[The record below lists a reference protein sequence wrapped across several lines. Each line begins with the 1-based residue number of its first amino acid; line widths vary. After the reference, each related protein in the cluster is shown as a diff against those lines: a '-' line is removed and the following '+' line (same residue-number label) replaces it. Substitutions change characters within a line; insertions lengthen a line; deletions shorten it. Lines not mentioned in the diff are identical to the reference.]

1 MAGMFSLS
9 GRVALVTGSTRGLGW
24 SMARGLA
31 ENGAHVVIN
40 GRNAAPAEA
49 KAGELNAQG
58 LGASAQAFDTTDA
71 AAAAA
76 AVEAILGRQGRL
88 DILVNNAG
96 IAFRRPLEAM
106 SEEDWD
112 KVMAANLTSCFR
124 LSRLVTPAMKRQGF
138 GRIIMTSSIMSLIP
152 RPTVSAYAAAKG
164 GLAAFTRA
172 LAAELGPYGITCNA
186 IAPGYIETEL
196 VTALRND
203 PAFDAYIRKRTPAGR
218 WGNPDDL
225 AGPVAFLA
233 SEAAAY
239 VNGHLLVVD
248 GGMSATL

>member
-1 MAGMFSLS
+1 MTGMFSLS

-24 SMARGLA
+24 GMARGLA

-40 GRNAAPAEA
+40 GRNPASAVA
-49 KAGELNAQG
+49 KAAELNAQG
-58 LGASAQAFDTTDA
+58 LAASAQVFDTTDA
-71 AAAAA
+71 AAAVGAI
-76 AVEAILGRQGRL
+76 EAILGRQGRL

-106 SEEDWD
+106 SDEDWD
-112 KVMAANLTSCFR
+112 KVITTNLTSCFR
-124 LSRLVTPAMKRQGF
+124 LSRLVVPAMKKQGF

-164 GLAAFTRA
+164 GLATFTRA
-172 LAAELGPYGITCNA
+172 LAAELGPHGITCNA
-186 IAPGYIETEL
+186 IAPGYFETDL
-196 VTALRND
+196 VAALKND
-203 PAFDAYIRKRTPAGR
+203 PEFDAYIRKRTPAAR
-218 WGNPDDL
+218 WGQPGDL

-233 SEAAAY
+233 SEAASY